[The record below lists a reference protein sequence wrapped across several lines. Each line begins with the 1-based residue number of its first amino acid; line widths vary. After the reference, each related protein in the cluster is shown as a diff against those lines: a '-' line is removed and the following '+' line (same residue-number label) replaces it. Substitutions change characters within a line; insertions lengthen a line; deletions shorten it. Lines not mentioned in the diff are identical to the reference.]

1 MYQNGI
7 SVKLLDLN
15 VQNKG
20 FSLRYQESTI
30 KVHCCCHS
38 TTISYSSLQFVAIGS
53 LNVVHLAKVYWNAC
67 GSGNWRCRQVPRVV
81 TYACSL
87 PYNLTHGPLTFE
99 FFSQLLT
106 WWTQVPFAFKTASNV
121 GHLFSSLLVHKVNP
135 LSGHRSGGR
144 SPCQDY
150 EDIHE

>member
-7 SVKLLDLN
+7 LLKLFNPNL
-15 VQNKG
+15 QNKD
-20 FSLRYQESTI
+20 FSLRDQGSTI
-30 KVHCCCHS
+30 KVHCCRHS

-121 GHLFSSLLVHKVNP
+121 GHLFSLLLVHIVNP
-135 LSGHRSGGR
+135 LSGLWSGGT
-144 SPCQDY
+144 SACQN
-150 EDIHE
+150 